1 MDFLYKNK
9 WLLISTAL
17 LIVLAVNHTVV
28 AFGFNTDFIGI
39 LFSVGLFFIGGRSTT
54 FKVNYLLIGLIVIL
68 EFVSYRLHTK
78 SLHFLALLLLIC
90 LIYYQ
95 FSRKFS
101 YIALICILL
110 FATVFN
116 KLFDHLTTEI
126 KQALCENVYVV
137 LKNFMQIE
145 KREGVNFYINGAK
158 VSIDTACM
166 GLSMFKT
173 GFLVG
178 ALLLTIEE
186 RKKQLYFSISQIVMF
201 CIAIITLN
209 ILSNYFRIIT
219 LILLNCTEE
228 NMLHHAVGI
237 MCFIVYQV
245 LPMLYLIRFFK
256 LRIVEV
262 KEEKVRTNILPIGI
276 AFAIIIFTSIEL
288 KNELHTELLT
298 DLDKKYAIQD
308 GIWVNKEV
316 FKIET
321 PDKLI
326 YFKTPL
332 HNPLI
337 CWTGTGY
344 KITVSKE
351 ILCNNE
357 KIWYNEMEKNNV
369 RYKSIWWY
377 ESGGKKYTSFMEV
390 MLKRLIYGNPLRLI
404 NETSVLNETI
414 KPKI

>member
-9 WLLISTAL
+9 QLLTIAAL
-17 LIVLAVNHTVV
+17 LIVLAVNHAVI
-28 AFGFNTDFIGI
+28 AFGFETDFIGI
-39 LFSVGLFFIGGRSTT
+39 VFSVVLFFIGGRTTT
-54 FKVNYLLIGLIVIL
+54 FKVNYILIDLIVVL

-78 SLHFLALLLLIC
+78 SLHFLSLLLLIC

-110 FATVFN
+110 FSTVFN
-116 KLFDHLTTEI
+116 KIFEHLTTEI
-126 KQALCENVYVV
+126 KQALCENVYIV
-137 LKNFMQIE
+137 LKKFITIE

-173 GFLVG
+173 GFLIG

-186 RKKQLYFSISQIVMF
+186 RKKQLYFSVSQIVIF
-201 CIAIITLN
+201 CLAIIILN

-237 MCFIVYQV
+237 MCFIIYQV
-245 LPMLYLIRFFK
+245 FPMLYLIRLFK
-256 LRIVEV
+256 AKIVGI
-262 KEEKVRTNILPIGI
+262 KEEEVQTNILPISI
-276 AFAIIIFTSIEL
+276 AFTIIIFTTIEMQ
-288 KNELHTELLT
+288 NEVHSELLT
-298 DLDKKYAIQD
+298 GLDQKYATQK
-308 GIWVNKEV
+308 GIWVNEEV
-316 FKIET
+316 FKIQT
-321 PDKLI
+321 ADKLI
-326 YFKTPL
+326 YIKTPL

-344 KITVSKE
+344 KITESKE
-351 ILCNNE
+351 IWCKNE
-357 KIWYNEMEKNNV
+357 KIWYNEMEKDNLQ
-369 RYKSIWWY
+369 YKSLWWY
-377 ESGGKKYTSFMEV
+377 ESGGKKYTSFIEV
-390 MLKRLIYGNPLRLI
+390 MLKRLIYGNAVRLV
-404 NETSVLNETI
+404 NETSIIVETK
-414 KPKI
+414 KPKK